1 MDHYDGPFNGCRD
14 QKKAGAILLPISMI
28 LQSVHAVLMLFET
41 KKPEKPKQKK
51 QEEPDEF
58 NKRLKKHGELLST
71 YRKKFMYEN
80 VIAIVVI
87 LMNIII
93 SYSVVEQIKSYNNS
107 CNSNE
112 KT

>member
-1 MDHYDGPFNGCRD
+1 
-14 QKKAGAILLPISMI
+14 MI

-51 QEEPDEF
+51 EEKQEAF
-58 NKRLKKHGELLST
+58 NERQKKHGELLSA
-71 YRKKFMYEN
+71 YKKKFMYEN

-93 SYSVVEQIKSYNNS
+93 SYSVVEQIKKYN
-107 CNSNE
+107 CNSKE
-112 KT
+112 KSWWVLKILLPNKTL

>member
-1 MDHYDGPFNGCRD
+1 MDHDDGPLYGCRD

-51 QEEPDEF
+51 QKEQDEF
-58 NKRLKKHGELLST
+58 KKRLKKHDVLLSA

-93 SYSVVEQIKSYNNS
+93 SYSVVEQIKKYN

-112 KT
+112 KSS